1 MSSENFAVSLIP
13 ALCKILDDGLP
24 CLFRISG
31 LGTQSEP
38 LPGAFDFSPN
48 VPHGAMFLLD
58 FAVID
63 DLLNRVLNTQA
74 AHECRIDFLG
84 DIGFILMFVSGFVV
98 AAYIESLRV
107 QLHASLL
114 ESLEPELPRVQT

>member
-1 MSSENFAVSLIP
+1 
-13 ALCKILDDGLP
+13 
-24 CLFRISG
+24 
-31 LGTQSEP
+31 
-38 LPGAFDFSPN
+38 
-48 VPHGAMFLLD
+48 MFLLD

>member
-1 MSSENFAVSLIP
+1 M
-13 ALCKILDDGLP
+13 
-24 CLFRISG
+24 SG

-84 DIGFILMFVSGFVV
+84 DIDFILMFVSGFVV
-98 AAYIESLRV
+98 VAYIEKFESPIARQFAGKPGTRTSASADLNPAGSGSSSMRNSRANSLTSGR
-107 QLHASLL
+107 
-114 ESLEPELPRVQT
+114 